1 MSEHAPFKVAFCC
14 AEIMAYLNRK
24 PQSLKSPNSKPK
36 AGTPNLG
43 RIFVDIS
50 TVYVYTLSMKPAG
63 INSLRYNTLL
73 QLLRTA
79 DSILDASRIFFA
91 PWDLSPSQ
99 FNVLN
104 LLYGRPEGLSQTD
117 VGRQLIVHRSN
128 VTGLVDRLEKR
139 GLVKRRE
146 LAKDRRVYQVVLTA
160 EGSRVMEEVLPL
172 YHRKAEEVWGDC
184 PVKLL
189 TEIHAQLTQAAR
201 RAVQIAG
208 VGSKAERS

>member
-1 MSEHAPFKVAFCC
+1 M
-14 AEIMAYLNRK
+14 
-24 PQSLKSPNSKPK
+24 KS
-36 AGTPNLG
+36 
-43 RIFVDIS
+43 
-50 TVYVYTLSMKPAG
+50 AG
-63 INSLRYNTLL
+63 INSLRYNALL

-79 DSILDASRIFFA
+79 DSILDASRTFFA

-104 LLYGRPEGLSQTD
+104 LLYGIPEGLSQTD

-139 GLVKRRE
+139 GLVRRRE
-146 LAKDRRVYQVVLTA
+146 LAGDRRVYQVVLTA

-184 PVKLL
+184 PAKLL
-189 TEIHAQLTQAAR
+189 TEIQAQLTQAAR
-201 RAVQIAG
+201 KAAEIASEG
-208 VGSKAERS
+208 RKGERT